1 MSARSDATAP
11 QPRHARIIGTG
22 SALPERVVS
31 NADLARELAGRGVE
45 TSDEWIVARTGIRQR
60 YIAEAGVTSADL
72 GTRAARAALAMA
84 DVPVES
90 VDLII
95 VATSTPDQI
104 FPSAACLIQARL
116 GHPGCAAFDVQAVC
130 SGFIYGLSV
139 AESMLVSGKHRRAL
153 VIGTEV
159 FSRILDWNDRTTC
172 VLFGDGAGAVLL
184 DAAAQPGILA
194 SELRADG
201 SQAGI
206 LCAAGRVSHGA
217 VEGHPF
223 LTMDGP
229 AVFKL
234 AVSSLGAS
242 AVDVLSAAG
251 MATGQLDWLIPH
263 QANIRI
269 MNAIARRL
277 GLPESKMIVTVDQHG
292 NTSAASVPLALD
304 AAVRDGRI
312 RGGHHV
318 LLQGVGGGF
327 TWGSVLLRW

>member
-1 MSARSDATAP
+1 MKRRYARVVS
-11 QPRHARIIGTG
+11 TG
-22 SALPERVVS
+22 SALPGRVVT
-31 NADLARELAGRGVE
+31 NDELARELAGRGIE

-60 YIAEAGVTSADL
+60 YIAEPGLGSAEL
-72 GTRAARAALAMA
+72 GARAASAALGSAEA
-84 DVPVES
+84 SVDS
-90 VDLII
+90 VDLIV

-104 FPSAACLIQARL
+104 FPSCACLIQARL

-130 SGFIYGLSV
+130 SGFVYALSV

-153 VIGTEV
+153 VVGTEV
-159 FSRILDWNDRTTC
+159 FSRILDWNDRSTC

-184 DAAAQPGILA
+184 EAADEPGILA

-206 LCAAGRVSHGA
+206 LCAAGRISNGA
-217 VEGHPF
+217 IEGRPF
-223 LTMDGP
+223 LAMDGQ

-234 AVSSLGAS
+234 AVTTLEAS
-242 AVDVLSAAG
+242 AVDVLARGKISAG
-251 MATGQLDWLIPH
+251 KLDWFIPH

-269 MNAIARRL
+269 MSAIARRL
-277 GLPESKMIVTVDQHG
+277 GLTDSQVVVTVDQHG

-304 AAVRDGRI
+304 VAVRDGRI
-312 RGGHHV
+312 RRGHHV

-327 TWGSVLLRW
+327 TWGSVLLKW

>member
-1 MSARSDATAP
+1 MKR
-11 QPRHARIIGTG
+11 RYARIVATG
-22 SALPERVVS
+22 SALPDRVVT
-31 NADLARELAGRGVE
+31 NDELARDLGGRGIE

-60 YIAEAGVTSADL
+60 YIAEPGVGSAEL
-72 GTRAARAALAMA
+72 GARAASAALASAGVSA
-84 DVPVES
+84 DS
-90 VDLII
+90 VDLIV

-104 FPSAACLIQARL
+104 FPSCACQIQARL
-116 GHPGCAAFDVQAVC
+116 GHSGCAAFDVQAVC
-130 SGFIYGLSV
+130 SGFVYALSV
-139 AESMLVSGKHRRAL
+139 AESMIVSGKYQRAL

-184 DAAAQPGILA
+184 ETADHAGLLA

-206 LCAAGRVSHGA
+206 LCAAGRISHGA
-217 VEGHPF
+217 IEGTPY
-223 LTMDGP
+223 LAMDGQ

-234 AVSSLGAS
+234 AVTSLETS
-242 AVDVLSAAG
+242 AVDVLAKAG
-251 MATGQLDWLIPH
+251 IATDQLDWFIPH

-269 MNAIARRL
+269 MSAIARRL
-277 GLPESKMIVTVDQHG
+277 GLPESKVVATVDQHG

-312 RGGHHV
+312 RRGHHV

-327 TWGSVLLRW
+327 TWGSILLRW

>member
-1 MSARSDATAP
+1 MKR
-11 QPRHARIIGTG
+11 RYARIVATG
-22 SALPERVVS
+22 SALPGRVVT
-31 NADLARELAGRGVE
+31 NDELARELAGRGIE

-60 YIAEAGVTSADL
+60 YIAEPGVGSAEL
-72 GTRAARAALAMA
+72 GARAAQTALQSAGLAV
-84 DVPVES
+84 DS

-95 VATSTPDQI
+95 AATSTPDQI
-104 FPSAACLIQARL
+104 FPSCACLIQARL

-130 SGFIYGLSV
+130 SGFVYALAV
-139 AESMLVSGKHRRAL
+139 AESMIVAGKHRRAL

-159 FSRILDWNDRTTC
+159 FSRILDWNDRSTC
-172 VLFGDGAGAVLL
+172 VLFGDGAGAVVIEAS
-184 DAAAQPGILA
+184 DQPGIVA

-206 LCAAGRVSHGA
+206 LCAAGRISHGA
-217 VEGHPF
+217 IEGTPY
-223 LTMDGP
+223 LAMDGQ

-234 AVSSLGAS
+234 AVSALGAS
-242 AVDVLSAAG
+242 ALDVLAQAQVKT
-251 MATGQLDWLIPH
+251 AELDWFIPH

-277 GLPESKMIVTVDQHG
+277 GLPDSKVVATVDRHG

-304 AAVRDGRI
+304 VAVRDGRI
-312 RGGHHV
+312 RTGDLV
-318 LLQGVGGGF
+318 MLQGVGGGF

>member
-1 MSARSDATAP
+1 MKRSY
-11 QPRHARIIGTG
+11 ARITGTG
-22 SALPERVVS
+22 SALPDRVVT
-31 NADLARELAGRGVE
+31 NDELARELAGRGIE

-60 YIAEAGVTSADL
+60 YVAAQGL
-72 GTRAARAALAMA
+72 GTAELGARAATAALQSAGVA
-84 DVPVES
+84 LES

-104 FPSAACLIQARL
+104 FPSCACFIQARL

-130 SGFIYGLSV
+130 SGFVYALSV

-159 FSRILDWNDRTTC
+159 FSRILDWKDRSTC
-172 VLFGDGAGAVLL
+172 VLFGDGAGAVVLEAS
-184 DAAAQPGILA
+184 DEAGILA

-206 LCAAGRVSHGA
+206 LCAAGRISHGA
-217 VEGHPF
+217 IEGAPF
-223 LTMDGP
+223 LKMDGQ

-234 AVSSLGAS
+234 AVSALGAS
-242 AVDVLSAAG
+242 AVDVLAKARLK
-251 MATGQLDWLIPH
+251 TEQLDWFVPH
-263 QANIRI
+263 QANVRI
-269 MNAIARRL
+269 MSALARRL
-277 GLPESKMIVTVDQHG
+277 GIPESKVVVTVDRHG
-292 NTSAASVPLALD
+292 NTSAASVPLSLD

-312 RGGHHV
+312 RTGDVV

-327 TWGSVLLRW
+327 TWGSILLRW